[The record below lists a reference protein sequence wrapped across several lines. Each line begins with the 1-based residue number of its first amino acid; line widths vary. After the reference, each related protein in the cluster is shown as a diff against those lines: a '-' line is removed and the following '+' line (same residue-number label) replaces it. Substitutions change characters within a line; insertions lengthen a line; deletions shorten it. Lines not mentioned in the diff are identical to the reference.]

1 MQTITQTYI
10 QKEEKGWTKF
20 GGRPNTS
27 DGFFPLSK
35 IGLFILLDGH
45 SGGVGGTRSLFTKW
59 GMGFTLR
66 ILFPVYSPLLLFFSP
81 LIIMSNFSLHIKLI
95 IFFSSFH
102 GLLASLSISFFYF
115 VCLVLCFLFFFQG
128 IERNVVD
135 GCWSWIVFL
144 NHCGGFRSRR
154 DGWFST
160 IVNRMPSM

>member
-1 MQTITQTYI
+1 MEGDQTQVMDSFLFQRLVCLYYSTDTVV
-10 QKEEKGWTKF
+10 GW
-20 GGRPNTS
+20 
-27 DGFFPLSK
+27 
-35 IGLFILLDGH
+35 
-45 SGGVGGTRSLFTKW
+45 GGTRSLFTKW
-59 GMGFTLR
+59 GMGSTLR

-135 GCWSWIVFL
+135 GCRSWIVFL

-154 DGWFST
+154 DG
-160 IVNRMPSM
+160 